1 MLTGGEGVDDV
12 VQIAVHDLGKIVHG
26 QADAVVGDAALREI
40 VGADALI
47 AHTGADLA
55 AALGRDGGFDALL
68 LDLIE
73 LGGQHL
79 HALFPVLHL
88 TARLLTGHDDAGRLV
103 DEAHGG
109 AGLVDVLPACAGR
122 TVDLH
127 FDILGPDVDLGLLHF
142 RGLSRHFRRG
152 LFLRGRG
159 MLVFFCHDTNN
170 LLNKNLG
177 HAARLAHISTQRK
190 RCLHTK
196 TPPMSC

>member
-1 MLTGGEGVDDV
+1 M
-12 VQIAVHDLGKIVHG
+12 
-26 QADAVVGDAALREI
+26 VGDAALREI

-79 HALFPVLHL
+79 HTLFAVLHL
-88 TARLLTGHDDAGRLV
+88 TALLLTGHDDAGWLV

-127 FDILGPDVDLGLLHF
+127 FDILGPDIDLGLLHF
-142 RGLSRHFRRG
+142 RQHRDRRG
-152 LFLRGRG
+152 RRVDAPAGLCLRDA
-159 MLVFFCHDTNN
+159 LDTVDAGFKFEPRVRARALNFKIG
-170 LLNKNLG
+170 LL
-177 HAARLAHISTQRK
+177 HAAKLGFVVV
-190 RCLHTK
+190 
-196 TPPMSC
+196 